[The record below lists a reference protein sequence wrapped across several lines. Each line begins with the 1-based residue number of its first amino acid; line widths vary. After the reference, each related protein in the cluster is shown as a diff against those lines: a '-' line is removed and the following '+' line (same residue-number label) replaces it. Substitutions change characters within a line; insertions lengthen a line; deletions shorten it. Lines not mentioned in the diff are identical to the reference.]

1 MKSWATPVVA
11 GIVLVALAGC
21 QSTSP
26 ASPQAQVSRLAN
38 TSWHVESIRDVAVA
52 PSVTSTLEFDK
63 KAQVAGVGGCNAYVS
78 NIEIESQTIRFAEPS
93 TANVP
98 CRPDQADQEN
108 HFFDALVLVRKS
120 RIEHDRLLLLDEKDQ
135 VILRLAPGSLSLQ
148 VR

>member
-1 MKSWATPVVA
+1 MKTWAMPVA
-11 GIVLVALAGC
+11 AAIALALAGC

-26 ASPQAQVSRLAN
+26 ASPQSQISRLAG
-38 TSWHVESIRDVAVA
+38 TAWHVESIRDVAAAANV
-52 PSVTSTLEFDK
+52 VSTLEIDEQG
-63 KAQVAGVGGCNAYVS
+63 QVAGVGGCNAYVS
-78 NIEIESQTIRFAEPS
+78 TLEVESQTIRFAEPS

-98 CRPDQADQEN
+98 CRPDQAEQEN
-108 HFFDALVLVRKS
+108 HFFDALALVRKS